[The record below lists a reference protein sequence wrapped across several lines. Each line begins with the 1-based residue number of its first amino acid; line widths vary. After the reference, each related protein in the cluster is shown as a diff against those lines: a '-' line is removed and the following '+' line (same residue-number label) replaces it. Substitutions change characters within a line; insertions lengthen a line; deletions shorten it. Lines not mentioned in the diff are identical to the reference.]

1 MTKLDL
7 LIREI
12 FKEIDTYYNEHQAV
26 KIGEL
31 ITDYCIDKDWDLYN
45 EYN

>member
-1 MTKLDL
+1 MDKLDL

-12 FKEIDTYYNEHQAV
+12 FKEIDINYDKNQAI

-31 ITDYCIDKDWDLYN
+31 ITDYYIDKDWDLYN